1 MNTRHCACFFPVLQ
15 FIPEVSGEIMKK
27 SGTLVFIV
35 LLFGISG
42 LAQQAKPSPAI
53 PQSSNTEPKHPAKT
67 VPAKSPVSSPAELKQ
82 PGKPEAPNNLAAK
95 VSTLPV
101 GTPVR
106 MKLETPLSTGST
118 SKGDSFSG
126 RITQDVKLNDKIV
139 LPVGA
144 SLRGQVIR
152 VSEPR
157 RIKGKPMIQLLPES
171 VTLPNGQKCAINAA
185 VADTNRINGT
195 SVDDEGRIKGPGH
208 TDRDVLEIGAGTGAG
223 AIVGG
228 IAAGGK
234 GSLIGAG
241 IGAGGTVIHWLT
253 KRNSASLPAG
263 SEIIFELNRP
273 MTVEA
278 IQIASK

>member
-1 MNTRHCACFFPVLQ
+1 
-15 FIPEVSGEIMKK
+15 MKK
-27 SGTLVFIV
+27 IGILAITF
-35 LLFGISG
+35 LFSVNGFC
-42 LAQQAKPSPAI
+42 QQPKPSPVK
-53 PQSSNTEPKHPAKT
+53 PQANTPELKPTTKPQPSANVT
-67 VPAKSPVSSPAELKQ
+67 ASSPI
-82 PGKPEAPNNLAAK
+82 
-95 VSTLPV
+95 LPI
-101 GTPVR
+101 GTPIR
-106 MKLETPLSTGST
+106 MKLETPLSTSST
-118 SKGDSFSG
+118 SAGGSFSG
-126 RITQDVKLNDKIV
+126 RITQDVKLNDKVI

-144 SLRGQVIR
+144 SLQGQVIR

-185 VADTNRINGT
+185 VVDTNKINGT

-208 TDRDVLEIGAGTGAG
+208 TDRDVMEIGAGTGVG

-241 IGAGGTVIHWLT
+241 IGAGGTIIHWLT

-273 MTVEA
+273 MMVE
-278 IQIASK
+278 QTEIAEK

>member
-1 MNTRHCACFFPVLQ
+1 
-15 FIPEVSGEIMKK
+15 MKK

-35 LLFGISG
+35 LLFSISG
-42 LAQQAKPSPAI
+42 WTQQSKPSPAI
-53 PQSSNTEPKHPAKT
+53 PRSANSESKQTAKPAAVT
-67 VPAKSPVSSPAELKQ
+67 TQPASAELKQ
-82 PGKPEAPNNLAAK
+82 TAKPEPPANVAAK
-95 VSTLPV
+95 ASTLPV

-106 MKLETPLSTGST
+106 IKLETPLSTSST

-126 RITQDVKLNDKIV
+126 RITQDVKLNDKVV

-144 SLRGQVIR
+144 SLQGQVIR

-171 VTLPNGQKCAINAA
+171 VTLPNGQKCAINA
-185 VADTNRINGT
+185 VADTNKINGT

-223 AIVGG
+223 AIIGG

-253 KRNSASLPAG
+253 KRNSAALPAG
-263 SEIIFELNRP
+263 SEINFELSRP
-273 MTVEA
+273 MEV
-278 IQIASK
+278 SVN

>member
-1 MNTRHCACFFPVLQ
+1 
-15 FIPEVSGEIMKK
+15 MKK
-27 SGTLVFIV
+27 SGGLVFIV
-35 LLFGISG
+35 LLFGICG
-42 LAQQAKPSPAI
+42 LAQSKPSPATRQTTA
-53 PQSSNTEPKHPAKT
+53 PPESKQSAKPLPT
-67 VPAKSPVSSPAELKQ
+67 KSQTTTPAELKQ
-82 PGKPEAPNNLAAK
+82 PVKPEAPANLVAK

-106 MKLETPLSTGST
+106 MKLETPLSTST
-118 SKGDSFSG
+118 SSKGDSFSG
-126 RITQDVKLNDKIV
+126 RITQDVKLNDKVV

-144 SLRGQVIR
+144 SLQGQVIR

-171 VTLPNGQKCAINAA
+171 VTLPNGQRCAISAA
-185 VADTNRINGT
+185 VADTNKINDT

-223 AIVGG
+223 AIIGG

-263 SEIIFELNRP
+263 SEIIFELSRP
-273 MTVEA
+273 MQVETN
-278 IQIASK
+278 

>member
-1 MNTRHCACFFPVLQ
+1 
-15 FIPEVSGEIMKK
+15 MKK
-27 SGTLVFIV
+27 IGILVIAF
-35 LLFGISG
+35 LFSINGF
-42 LAQQAKPSPAI
+42 AQQAKPSPAK
-53 PQSSNTEPKHPAKT
+53 PQVNTP
-67 VPAKSPVSSPAELKQ
+67 ELKPTTKPQ
-82 PGKPEAPNNLAAK
+82 PSANVTVSAPI
-95 VSTLPV
+95 LPV
-101 GTPVR
+101 GTAIR
-106 MKLETPLSTGST
+106 MKLETPLSISST
-118 SKGDSFSG
+118 SAGYSFSG
-126 RITQDVKLNDKIV
+126 RITQDVKLNDKVI

-144 SLRGQVIR
+144 SLQGQVAR

-171 VTLPNGQKCAINAA
+171 VTLPNGQKYAINAA
-185 VADTNRINGT
+185 VVDTNKINGT

-208 TDRDVLEIGAGTGAG
+208 TDRDVMEIGAGTGVG

-241 IGAGGTVIHWLT
+241 IGAGGTIIHWLT

-273 MTVEA
+273 MTVE
-278 IQIASK
+278 QTEIAAK

>member
-1 MNTRHCACFFPVLQ
+1 
-15 FIPEVSGEIMKK
+15 MKK
-27 SGTLVFIV
+27 LAIV
-35 LLFGISG
+35 VQAMFLLAVSSP
-42 LAQQAKPSPAI
+42 AQQAKPSPTR
-53 PQSSNTEPKHPAKT
+53 PQVSTPALKPSEKLPT
-67 VPAKSPVSSPAELKQ
+67 PAGVSAT
-82 PGKPEAPNNLAAK
+82 

-101 GTPVR
+101 GTAVR
-106 MKLETPLSTGST
+106 MRLETPLSTSST
-118 SKGDSFSG
+118 NAGDRFSG
-126 RITQDVKLNDKIV
+126 RVMEDVKLNNRVI

-144 SLRGQVIR
+144 SLQGRVIR

-171 VTLPNGQKCAINAA
+171 VTLPNGQRCAINAA
-185 VADTNRINGT
+185 VVDTNKINST

-208 TDRDVLEIGAGTGAG
+208 TDRDVMEIGAGTGVG
-223 AIVGG
+223 AIIGA

-241 IGAGGTVIHWLT
+241 IGAGGTIIHWLT

>member
-1 MNTRHCACFFPVLQ
+1 
-15 FIPEVSGEIMKK
+15 MKK
-27 SGTLVFIV
+27 SGTFFFIV
-35 LLFGISG
+35 LLFGIYG
-42 LAQQAKPSPAI
+42 WAQQTKPSPAI
-53 PQSSNTEPKHPAKT
+53 PQAADSESRQTAKPASAKT
-67 VPAKSPVSSPAELKQ
+67 QSTSAELKQ
-82 PGKPEAPNNLAAK
+82 PAKPEPPANVAAK

-106 MKLETPLSTGST
+106 IKLETPLSTSSS

-126 RITQDVKLNDKIV
+126 RITQDVKLNDKVV

-263 SEIIFELNRP
+263 SEIIFELSRP
-273 MTVEA
+273 MTVEPTQLA
-278 IQIASK
+278 AN

>member
-1 MNTRHCACFFPVLQ
+1 
-15 FIPEVSGEIMKK
+15 MKK
-27 SGTLVFIV
+27 SGTFFFIV
-35 LLFGISG
+35 LLFGICG
-42 LAQQAKPSPAI
+42 WPQQSKPSPAI
-53 PQSSNTEPKHPAKT
+53 RQNTAPAESKQAAKPSST
-67 VPAKSPVSSPAELKQ
+67 KSQTMAPTELKQ
-82 PGKPEAPNNLAAK
+82 TAKPEPPANLAAR

-106 MKLETPLSTGST
+106 IKLETPLSTSST
-118 SKGDSFSG
+118 SKGDAFSG
-126 RITQDVKLNDKIV
+126 RITQDVKLNDKVI

-144 SLRGQVIR
+144 SLQGQVIR

-185 VADTNRINGT
+185 VSDTNKINGT

-241 IGAGGTVIHWLT
+241 IGAGGTIIHWLT

-263 SEIIFELNRP
+263 SEIIFELSRP
-273 MTVEA
+273 MEVS
-278 IQIASK
+278 Q

>member
-1 MNTRHCACFFPVLQ
+1 
-15 FIPEVSGEIMKK
+15 MKK
-27 SGTLVFIV
+27 LGILTAVLVFAIGT
-35 LLFGISG
+35 F
-42 LAQQAKPSPAI
+42 AQQTKPSPSK
-53 PQSSNTEPKHPAKT
+53 PQTTTP
-67 VPAKSPVSSPAELKQ
+67 ELKQ
-82 PGKPEAPNNLAAK
+82 ASKPEPPAIVTSHA
-95 VSTLPV
+95 SILPV
-101 GTPVR
+101 GTAVR
-106 MKLETPLSTGST
+106 MRLETPLSTSST
-118 SKGDSFSG
+118 SAGESFSG
-126 RITQDVKLNDKIV
+126 RITQNVKLNDKVI

-144 SLRGQVIR
+144 SLQGQVIR

-171 VTLPNGQKCAINAA
+171 VTLPNGQKYAISAA
-185 VADTNRINGT
+185 VVDTNKINGT

-208 TDRDVLEIGAGTGAG
+208 TDRDVMEIGAGTGVG

-253 KRNSASLPAG
+253 KRNSASLHAG

-278 IQIASK
+278 VQIAAN

>member
-1 MNTRHCACFFPVLQ
+1 
-15 FIPEVSGEIMKK
+15 MKK
-27 SGTLVFIV
+27 FGVLVLITF
-35 LLFGISG
+35 LFAVSS
-42 LAQQAKPSPAI
+42 LAQQAKPSPST
-53 PQSSNTEPKHPAKT
+53 PQVNPSLSKPRVNPPELRQPVRPEPPPKVTA
-67 VPAKSPVSSPAELKQ
+67 SVS
-82 PGKPEAPNNLAAK
+82 
-95 VSTLPV
+95 VLPV
-101 GTPVR
+101 GTAIR
-106 MKLETPLSTGST
+106 MKLETPLSTSST
-118 SKGDSFSG
+118 RAGDTFSG
-126 RITQDVKLNDKIV
+126 RVTEDVRLNSKVI

-144 SLRGQVIR
+144 SLQGQVIR

-171 VTLPNGQKCAINAA
+171 VTLPNGRKCAISAA
-185 VADTNRINGT
+185 VVDTNKINGT

-208 TDRDVLEIGAGTGAG
+208 SDRDVVEIGAGTGAG
-223 AIVGG
+223 AIIGG

-278 IQIASK
+278 TEMAASQKIGN